1 MKIVA
6 GLGSIEEYEPF
17 VKAGAD
23 EFFCGYVPFA
33 WAEKYGV
40 IHPLNRR
47 EVLFY
52 NVQIGSMSELRILKN
67 MVDYYGKPVKLTFNS
82 LYYTREQYAEIAE
95 IITQCMAAGFEN
107 FIIADPALILYLRQ
121 QKINCGIH
129 LSGETAE
136 VNRGMLEQMLQF
148 GIRCVIF
155 HRKNSLED
163 MQSCIEYV
171 NERKNKFRMKTSK
184 VKFLGSEVCHSDTG
198 IYGRKET
205 DFPHEYE
212 AFILNELCQFS
223 GAFCNSLHC
232 DELTHL
238 CRVPYELENLRS
250 KKNTLKWESQE
261 GQNTAETGEKSNN
274 TEQKRESIF
283 SEEEAESQFL
293 KKNVETPE
301 SYDKMNCLT
310 DAAITS
316 NQQNLYDEDGYLTG
330 STGCGLCALYR
341 MKQIGITHLKL
352 VGRGNY
358 TDFME
363 KDIRQLRKAL
373 DILEKCDSEAQY
385 QKKMKA
391 SFFPD
396 GCSQNCYYR

>member
-6 GLGSIEEYEPF
+6 GLGSIDEYETF

-23 EFFCGYVPFA
+23 EFFCGYVPFP

-52 NVQIGSMSELRILKN
+52 NVQIGSMSELQILKK
-67 MVDYYGKPVKLTFNS
+67 MVDYYGKPVELTFNS
-82 LYYTREQYAEIAE
+82 IYYTGEQYPVIAE

-107 FIIADPALILYLRQ
+107 FIIADPALMLYLRQ

-136 VNRGMLEQMLQF
+136 VNRGMLEQMLPF
-148 GIRCVIF
+148 GIRRVIF

-163 MQSCIEYV
+163 MQSCI
-171 NERKNKFRMKTSK
+171 
-184 VKFLGSEVCHSDTG
+184 
-198 IYGRKET
+198 KEA

-212 AFILNELCQFS
+212 AFILNELCHFS

-238 CRVPYELENLRS
+238 CRVPYELGNLH
-250 KKNTLKWESQE
+250 KK
-261 GQNTAETGEKSNN
+261 
-274 TEQKRESIF
+274 
-283 SEEEAESQFL
+283 EE
-293 KKNVETPE
+293 
-301 SYDKMNCLT
+301 T
-310 DAAITS
+310 DAAQKDVAETDRI
-316 NQQNLYDEDGYLTG
+316 QGKEVKGLPLDEDGYLTG

-341 MKQIGITHLKL
+341 MKQVGITHLKL

-373 DILEKCDSEAQY
+373 DILENSDSEAQY

-391 SFFPD
+391 SLFPD

>member
-6 GLGSIEEYEPF
+6 GLGSIDEYETF

-23 EFFCGYVPFA
+23 EFFCGYVPFS

-52 NVQIGSMSELRILKN
+52 NVQIGSMSELQILKK
-67 MVDYYGKPVKLTFNS
+67 MVDYYGKPVTLTFNS
-82 LYYTREQYAEIAE
+82 LYYTGEQYPVMAE

-107 FIIADPALILYLRQ
+107 FIIADPALMLYLRQ

-136 VNRGMLEQMLQF
+136 VNRGMLEQMLPF
-148 GIRCVIF
+148 GIRRVIF

-163 MQSCIEYV
+163 MQSCI
-171 NERKNKFRMKTSK
+171 
-184 VKFLGSEVCHSDTG
+184 
-198 IYGRKET
+198 KEA

-212 AFILNELCQFS
+212 AFILNELCHFS

-238 CRVPYELENLRS
+238 CRVPYELGNLH
-250 KKNTLKWESQE
+250 KK
-261 GQNTAETGEKSNN
+261 
-274 TEQKRESIF
+274 
-283 SEEEAESQFL
+283 EE
-293 KKNVETPE
+293 
-301 SYDKMNCLT
+301 T
-310 DAAITS
+310 DAAQKDVAETDRI
-316 NQQNLYDEDGYLTG
+316 QGKEGKGLPLDEDGYLTG
-330 STGCGLCALYR
+330 NTGCGLCALYR
-341 MKQIGITHLKL
+341 MKQVGITHLKL

-373 DILEKCDSEAQY
+373 DILENSDSEAQY

-391 SFFPD
+391 SLFPD

>member
-6 GLGSIEEYEPF
+6 GLGSIDEYETF
-17 VKAGAD
+17 VKAGAN
-23 EFFCGYVPFA
+23 EFFCGYVPFS

-52 NVQIGSMSELRILKN
+52 NVQIGSMSELQILKK

-82 LYYTREQYAEIAE
+82 LYYTGEQYPVIAE

-107 FIIADPALILYLRQ
+107 FIIADPALMLYLRQ

-136 VNRGMLEQMLQF
+136 VNRGMLEQMLPF
-148 GIRCVIF
+148 GIRRVIF

-163 MQSCIEYV
+163 MQSCI
-171 NERKNKFRMKTSK
+171 
-184 VKFLGSEVCHSDTG
+184 
-198 IYGRKET
+198 KEA

-212 AFILNELCQFS
+212 AFILNELCHFS

-238 CRVPYELENLRS
+238 CRVPYELGNLH
-250 KKNTLKWESQE
+250 KK
-261 GQNTAETGEKSNN
+261 
-274 TEQKRESIF
+274 
-283 SEEEAESQFL
+283 EE
-293 KKNVETPE
+293 
-301 SYDKMNCLT
+301 T
-310 DAAITS
+310 DAAQKDVAETDRI
-316 NQQNLYDEDGYLTG
+316 QGKEGKGLPLDEDGYLTG

-341 MKQIGITHLKL
+341 MKQVGITHLKL

-363 KDIRQLRKAL
+363 KDIRQLRKVL
-373 DILEKCDSEAQY
+373 DILENSDSEAQY

-391 SFFPD
+391 SLFPD
-396 GCSQNCYYR
+396 GCSRNCYYR

>member
-6 GLGSIEEYEPF
+6 GLGSIDEYETF

-23 EFFCGYVPFA
+23 EFFCGYVPFS

-52 NVQIGSMSELRILKN
+52 NVQIGSMSELQILKK

-82 LYYTREQYAEIAE
+82 IYYTGEQYPVIAE

-107 FIIADPALILYLRQ
+107 FIIADPALMLYLRQ

-136 VNRGMLEQMLQF
+136 VNRGMLEQMLPF
-148 GIRCVIF
+148 GIRRVIF

-163 MQSCIEYV
+163 MQSCI
-171 NERKNKFRMKTSK
+171 
-184 VKFLGSEVCHSDTG
+184 
-198 IYGRKET
+198 KEA

-212 AFILNELCQFS
+212 AFILNELCHFS

-238 CRVPYELENLRS
+238 CRVPYELGNLH
-250 KKNTLKWESQE
+250 KK
-261 GQNTAETGEKSNN
+261 
-274 TEQKRESIF
+274 
-283 SEEEAESQFL
+283 EE
-293 KKNVETPE
+293 
-301 SYDKMNCLT
+301 T
-310 DAAITS
+310 DAAQKDVAETDRI
-316 NQQNLYDEDGYLTG
+316 QGKEGKGLPLDEDGYLTG

-341 MKQIGITHLKL
+341 MKQVGITHLKQ

-373 DILEKCDSEAQY
+373 DILEKSDNELQY
-385 QKKMKA
+385 QRKMKA
-391 SFFPD
+391 SLFPD

>member
-6 GLGSIEEYEPF
+6 GLGSIDEYETF

-23 EFFCGYVPFA
+23 EFFCGYVPFS

-52 NVQIGSMSELRILKN
+52 NVQIGSMSELQILKK
-67 MVDYYGKPVKLTFNS
+67 MVDYYGKPVTLTFNS
-82 LYYTREQYAEIAE
+82 LYYTGEQYPVIAE
-95 IITQCMAAGFEN
+95 IIIQCMAAGFEN
-107 FIIADPALILYLRQ
+107 FIIADPALMLYLRQ

-136 VNRGMLEQMLQF
+136 VNRGMLEQMLPF
-148 GIRCVIF
+148 GIRRVIF

-163 MQSCIEYV
+163 MQSCI
-171 NERKNKFRMKTSK
+171 
-184 VKFLGSEVCHSDTG
+184 
-198 IYGRKET
+198 KEA

-212 AFILNELCQFS
+212 AFILNELCHFS

-238 CRVPYELENLRS
+238 CRVPYELGNLH
-250 KKNTLKWESQE
+250 KK
-261 GQNTAETGEKSNN
+261 
-274 TEQKRESIF
+274 
-283 SEEEAESQFL
+283 EE
-293 KKNVETPE
+293 
-301 SYDKMNCLT
+301 T
-310 DAAITS
+310 DAAQKDVAETDRI
-316 NQQNLYDEDGYLTG
+316 QGKEGKGLPLDEDGYLTG

-341 MKQIGITHLKL
+341 MKQVGITHLKL

-373 DILEKCDSEAQY
+373 DILENSDSEAQY

-391 SFFPD
+391 SLFQD

>member
-6 GLGSIEEYEPF
+6 GLGSIDEYETF

-23 EFFCGYVPFA
+23 EFFCGYVPFS

-52 NVQIGSMSELRILKN
+52 NVQIGSMSELQILKK
-67 MVDYYGKPVKLTFNS
+67 MVDYYGKPVELTFNS
-82 LYYTREQYAEIAE
+82 IYYTGEQYPVIAE

-107 FIIADPALILYLRQ
+107 FIIADPALMLYLRQ

-136 VNRGMLEQMLQF
+136 VNRGMLEQMLPF
-148 GIRCVIF
+148 GICRVIF

-163 MQSCIEYV
+163 MQSCI
-171 NERKNKFRMKTSK
+171 
-184 VKFLGSEVCHSDTG
+184 
-198 IYGRKET
+198 KEAG
-205 DFPHEYE
+205 FPHEYE
-212 AFILNELCQFS
+212 AFILNELCHFS

-238 CRVPYELENLRS
+238 CRVPYELGNLH
-250 KKNTLKWESQE
+250 KK
-261 GQNTAETGEKSNN
+261 
-274 TEQKRESIF
+274 
-283 SEEEAESQFL
+283 EE
-293 KKNVETPE
+293 
-301 SYDKMNCLT
+301 T
-310 DAAITS
+310 DAAQKDVAETDRI
-316 NQQNLYDEDGYLTG
+316 QGKEGKGLPLDEDGYLTG

-341 MKQIGITHLKL
+341 MKQVGITHLKL

-373 DILEKCDSEAQY
+373 DILENSDSEVQY

-391 SFFPD
+391 SLFPD

>member
-6 GLGSIEEYEPF
+6 GLGSIDEYETF

-23 EFFCGYVPFA
+23 EFFCGYVPFS

-52 NVQIGSMSELRILKN
+52 NVQIGSMSELQILKK
-67 MVDYYGKPVKLTFNS
+67 MVDYYGKPVELTFNS
-82 LYYTREQYAEIAE
+82 IYYTGEQYPVIAE

-107 FIIADPALILYLRQ
+107 FIIADPALMLYLRQ
-121 QKINCGIH
+121 QKINCGVH

-136 VNRGMLEQMLQF
+136 VNRGMLEQMLPF
-148 GIRCVIF
+148 GIRRVIF

-163 MQSCIEYV
+163 MQSCI
-171 NERKNKFRMKTSK
+171 
-184 VKFLGSEVCHSDTG
+184 
-198 IYGRKET
+198 KEA

-212 AFILNELCQFS
+212 AFILNELCHFS

-238 CRVPYELENLRS
+238 CRVPYELGNLH
-250 KKNTLKWESQE
+250 KK
-261 GQNTAETGEKSNN
+261 
-274 TEQKRESIF
+274 
-283 SEEEAESQFL
+283 EE
-293 KKNVETPE
+293 
-301 SYDKMNCLT
+301 T
-310 DAAITS
+310 DAAQKDVAETDRI
-316 NQQNLYDEDGYLTG
+316 QGKEGKGLPLDEDGYLTG

-341 MKQIGITHLKL
+341 MKQVGITHLKL

-363 KDIRQLRKAL
+363 KDIRQLRKVL
-373 DILEKCDSEAQY
+373 DILENSDSEAQY

-391 SFFPD
+391 SLFPD

>member
-6 GLGSIEEYEPF
+6 GLGSIDEYETF

-23 EFFCGYVPFA
+23 EFFCGYVPFS

-52 NVQIGSMSELRILKN
+52 NVQIGSMSELQILKK
-67 MVDYYGKPVKLTFNS
+67 MVDYYGKPVELTFNS
-82 LYYTREQYAEIAE
+82 IYYTGEQYPVIAE

-107 FIIADPALILYLRQ
+107 FIIADPALMLYLRQ

-136 VNRGMLEQMLQF
+136 VNRGMLEQMLPF
-148 GIRCVIF
+148 GIRRVIF

-163 MQSCIEYV
+163 MQSCI
-171 NERKNKFRMKTSK
+171 
-184 VKFLGSEVCHSDTG
+184 
-198 IYGRKET
+198 KEA

-212 AFILNELCQFS
+212 AFILNELCHFS

-238 CRVPYELENLRS
+238 CRVPYELGNLH
-250 KKNTLKWESQE
+250 KK
-261 GQNTAETGEKSNN
+261 
-274 TEQKRESIF
+274 
-283 SEEEAESQFL
+283 EE
-293 KKNVETPE
+293 
-301 SYDKMNCLT
+301 T
-310 DAAITS
+310 DAAQKDVAETDRI
-316 NQQNLYDEDGYLTG
+316 QGKEGKGLPLDEDGYLTG
-330 STGCGLCALYR
+330 ITGCGLCALYR
-341 MKQIGITHLKL
+341 MKQVGITHLKL

-373 DILEKCDSEAQY
+373 DILENSDSEAQY

-391 SFFPD
+391 SLFQD

>member
-6 GLGSIEEYEPF
+6 GLGSIDEYETF

-23 EFFCGYVPFA
+23 EFFCGYVPFS
-33 WAEKYGV
+33 WAERYGV

-52 NVQIGSMSELRILKN
+52 NVQIGSMSELQILKK
-67 MVDYYGKPVKLTFNS
+67 MVDYYGKPVELTFNS
-82 LYYTREQYAEIAE
+82 IYYTGEQYPVIAE
-95 IITQCMAAGFEN
+95 IITQCMAAGFAN
-107 FIIADPALILYLRQ
+107 FIIADPALMLYLRQ

-136 VNRGMLEQMLQF
+136 VNRGMLEQMLPF
-148 GIRCVIF
+148 GIRRVIF

-163 MQSCIEYV
+163 MQSCI
-171 NERKNKFRMKTSK
+171 
-184 VKFLGSEVCHSDTG
+184 
-198 IYGRKET
+198 KEA

-212 AFILNELCQFS
+212 AFILNELCHFS

-238 CRVPYELENLRS
+238 CRVPYELGNLH
-250 KKNTLKWESQE
+250 KK
-261 GQNTAETGEKSNN
+261 
-274 TEQKRESIF
+274 
-283 SEEEAESQFL
+283 EE
-293 KKNVETPE
+293 
-301 SYDKMNCLT
+301 T
-310 DAAITS
+310 DAAQKDVAETDRI
-316 NQQNLYDEDGYLTG
+316 QGKEGKGLPLDEDGYLTG

-341 MKQIGITHLKL
+341 MKQVGITHLKL

-373 DILEKCDSEAQY
+373 DILENSDSEAQY

-391 SFFPD
+391 SLFPD
-396 GCSQNCYYR
+396 GCSHDFSGKENLCYTAIG

>member
-6 GLGSIEEYEPF
+6 GLGSIDEYETF

-23 EFFCGYVPFA
+23 EFFCGYVPFS

-52 NVQIGSMSELRILKN
+52 NVQIGSMSELQILKK

-82 LYYTREQYAEIAE
+82 LYYTGEQYPVIAE

-107 FIIADPALILYLRQ
+107 FIIADPALMLYLRQ

-136 VNRGMLEQMLQF
+136 VNRGMLEQMLPF
-148 GIRCVIF
+148 GIRRVIF

-163 MQSCIEYV
+163 MQSCI
-171 NERKNKFRMKTSK
+171 
-184 VKFLGSEVCHSDTG
+184 
-198 IYGRKET
+198 KEA

-212 AFILNELCQFS
+212 AFILNELCHFS

-238 CRVPYELENLRS
+238 CRVPYELGNLH
-250 KKNTLKWESQE
+250 KK
-261 GQNTAETGEKSNN
+261 
-274 TEQKRESIF
+274 
-283 SEEEAESQFL
+283 EE
-293 KKNVETPE
+293 
-301 SYDKMNCLT
+301 T
-310 DAAITS
+310 DAAQKDVAETDRI
-316 NQQNLYDEDGYLTG
+316 QGKEGKGLPLDEDGYLTG

-341 MKQIGITHLKL
+341 MKQVGITHLKL
-352 VGRGNY
+352 VGRVNY

-363 KDIRQLRKAL
+363 KDIRQLRKVL
-373 DILEKCDSEAQY
+373 DILENSDSEAQY

-391 SFFPD
+391 SLFPD

>member
-6 GLGSIEEYEPF
+6 GLGSIDEYETF

-23 EFFCGYVPFA
+23 EFFCGYVPFS

-52 NVQIGSMSELRILKN
+52 NVQIGSMSELQILKK
-67 MVDYYGKPVKLTFNS
+67 MVDYYGKPVELTFNS
-82 LYYTREQYAEIAE
+82 IYYTGEQYPVIAE

-107 FIIADPALILYLRQ
+107 FIIADPALMLYLRQ

-136 VNRGMLEQMLQF
+136 VNRGMLEQMLPF
-148 GIRCVIF
+148 GIRRVIF

-163 MQSCIEYV
+163 MQSCI
-171 NERKNKFRMKTSK
+171 
-184 VKFLGSEVCHSDTG
+184 
-198 IYGRKET
+198 KEA

-212 AFILNELCQFS
+212 AFILNELCHFS

-238 CRVPYELENLRS
+238 CRVPYELGNLH
-250 KKNTLKWESQE
+250 KKKE
-261 GQNTAETGEKSNN
+261 
-274 TEQKRESIF
+274 
-283 SEEEAESQFL
+283 
-293 KKNVETPE
+293 
-301 SYDKMNCLT
+301 T
-310 DAAITS
+310 DAAQKDVAETDRI
-316 NQQNLYDEDGYLTG
+316 QGKEGKGLPLDEDGYLTG

-341 MKQIGITHLKL
+341 MKQVGITHLKL

-363 KDIRQLRKAL
+363 KDIRQLRKVL
-373 DILEKCDSEAQY
+373 DILENSDSEAQY

-391 SFFPD
+391 SLFPD

>member
-6 GLGSIEEYEPF
+6 GLGSIDEYETF

-23 EFFCGYVPFA
+23 EFFCGYVPFS

-52 NVQIGSMSELRILKN
+52 NVQIGSMSELQILKK
-67 MVDYYGKPVKLTFNS
+67 MVDYYGKPVELTFNS
-82 LYYTREQYAEIAE
+82 IYYTGEQYPVIAE
-95 IITQCMAAGFEN
+95 IIIQCMAAGFEN
-107 FIIADPALILYLRQ
+107 FIIADPALMLYLRQ

-136 VNRGMLEQMLQF
+136 VNRGMLEQMLPF
-148 GIRCVIF
+148 GIRRVIF

-163 MQSCIEYV
+163 MQSCI
-171 NERKNKFRMKTSK
+171 
-184 VKFLGSEVCHSDTG
+184 
-198 IYGRKET
+198 KEA

-212 AFILNELCQFS
+212 AFILNELCHFS

-238 CRVPYELENLRS
+238 CRVPYELGNLH
-250 KKNTLKWESQE
+250 KK
-261 GQNTAETGEKSNN
+261 
-274 TEQKRESIF
+274 
-283 SEEEAESQFL
+283 EE
-293 KKNVETPE
+293 
-301 SYDKMNCLT
+301 T
-310 DAAITS
+310 DAAQKDVAETDRI
-316 NQQNLYDEDGYLTG
+316 QGKEGKGLPLDEDGYLTG

-341 MKQIGITHLKL
+341 MKQVGITHLKL

-373 DILEKCDSEAQY
+373 DILEKSDNELQY
-385 QKKMKA
+385 QREMKA
-391 SFFPD
+391 SLFPN

>member
-6 GLGSIEEYEPF
+6 GLGSIDEYETF

-23 EFFCGYVPFA
+23 EFFCGYVSFS

-52 NVQIGSMSELRILKN
+52 NVQIGSMSELQILKK

-82 LYYTREQYAEIAE
+82 IYYTGEQYPVIAE

-107 FIIADPALILYLRQ
+107 FIIADPALMLYLRQ

-136 VNRGMLEQMLQF
+136 VNRGMLEQMLPF
-148 GIRCVIF
+148 GIRRVIF

-163 MQSCIEYV
+163 MQSCI
-171 NERKNKFRMKTSK
+171 
-184 VKFLGSEVCHSDTG
+184 
-198 IYGRKET
+198 KEA

-212 AFILNELCQFS
+212 AFILNELCHFS

-238 CRVPYELENLRS
+238 CRVPYELGNLH
-250 KKNTLKWESQE
+250 KK
-261 GQNTAETGEKSNN
+261 
-274 TEQKRESIF
+274 
-283 SEEEAESQFL
+283 EE
-293 KKNVETPE
+293 
-301 SYDKMNCLT
+301 T
-310 DAAITS
+310 DAAQKDVAETDRI
-316 NQQNLYDEDGYLTG
+316 QGKEGKGLPLDEDGYLTG

-341 MKQIGITHLKL
+341 MKQVGITHLKL

-373 DILEKCDSEAQY
+373 DILENSDSEAQY

-391 SFFPD
+391 SLFPD

>member
-6 GLGSIEEYEPF
+6 GLGSIDEYETF

-23 EFFCGYVPFA
+23 EFFCGYVPFS

-52 NVQIGSMSELRILKN
+52 NVQIGSMSELQILKK
-67 MVDYYGKPVKLTFNS
+67 MVDYYGKPVTLTFNS
-82 LYYTREQYAEIAE
+82 LYYTGEQYPVIAE

-107 FIIADPALILYLRQ
+107 FIIADPALMLYLRQ

-136 VNRGMLEQMLQF
+136 VNRGMLEQMLPF
-148 GIRCVIF
+148 GIRRVIF

-163 MQSCIEYV
+163 MQSCI
-171 NERKNKFRMKTSK
+171 
-184 VKFLGSEVCHSDTG
+184 
-198 IYGRKET
+198 KEA

-212 AFILNELCQFS
+212 AFILNELCHFS

-238 CRVPYELENLRS
+238 CRVPYELGNLH
-250 KKNTLKWESQE
+250 KK
-261 GQNTAETGEKSNN
+261 
-274 TEQKRESIF
+274 
-283 SEEEAESQFL
+283 EE
-293 KKNVETPE
+293 
-301 SYDKMNCLT
+301 T
-310 DAAITS
+310 DAAQKDVAETDRI
-316 NQQNLYDEDGYLTG
+316 QGKEGKGLPLDEDGYLTG

-341 MKQIGITHLKL
+341 MKQVGITHLKL

-363 KDIRQLRKAL
+363 KDIRQLRKVL
-373 DILEKCDSEAQY
+373 DILENSDSEARY

-391 SFFPD
+391 SLFPD
-396 GCSQNCYYR
+396 GCSRNCYYR

>member
-6 GLGSIEEYEPF
+6 GLGSIDEYETF

-23 EFFCGYVPFA
+23 EFFCGYVPFS

-52 NVQIGSMSELRILKN
+52 NVQIGSMSELQILKK

-82 LYYTREQYAEIAE
+82 IYYTGEQYPVIAE

-107 FIIADPALILYLRQ
+107 FIIADPALMLYLRQ

-136 VNRGMLEQMLQF
+136 VNRGMLEQMLPF
-148 GIRCVIF
+148 GIRRVIF

-163 MQSCIEYV
+163 MQSCI
-171 NERKNKFRMKTSK
+171 
-184 VKFLGSEVCHSDTG
+184 
-198 IYGRKET
+198 KEA

-212 AFILNELCQFS
+212 AFILNELCHFS

-238 CRVPYELENLRS
+238 CRVPYELGNLH
-250 KKNTLKWESQE
+250 KK
-261 GQNTAETGEKSNN
+261 
-274 TEQKRESIF
+274 
-283 SEEEAESQFL
+283 EE
-293 KKNVETPE
+293 
-301 SYDKMNCLT
+301 T
-310 DAAITS
+310 DAAQKDVAETDRI
-316 NQQNLYDEDGYLTG
+316 QGKEGKGLPLDEDGYLTG

-341 MKQIGITHLKL
+341 MKQVGITHLKL

-363 KDIRQLRKAL
+363 KDIRQLRKVL
-373 DILEKCDSEAQY
+373 DILENSDSEAQY

-391 SFFPD
+391 SLFPD
-396 GCSQNCYYR
+396 GCSRNCYYR

>member
-6 GLGSIEEYEPF
+6 GLGSIDEYETF

-23 EFFCGYVPFA
+23 EFFCGYVPFS

-52 NVQIGSMSELRILKN
+52 NVQIGSMSELQILKK

-82 LYYTREQYAEIAE
+82 LYYTGEQYPVIAE

-107 FIIADPALILYLRQ
+107 FIIADPALMLYLRQ

-136 VNRGMLEQMLQF
+136 VNRGMLEQMLPF
-148 GIRCVIF
+148 GIRRVIF

-163 MQSCIEYV
+163 MQSCI
-171 NERKNKFRMKTSK
+171 
-184 VKFLGSEVCHSDTG
+184 
-198 IYGRKET
+198 KEA

-212 AFILNELCQFS
+212 AFILNELCHFS

-238 CRVPYELENLRS
+238 CRVPYELGNLH
-250 KKNTLKWESQE
+250 KK
-261 GQNTAETGEKSNN
+261 
-274 TEQKRESIF
+274 
-283 SEEEAESQFL
+283 EE
-293 KKNVETPE
+293 
-301 SYDKMNCLT
+301 T
-310 DAAITS
+310 DAAQKDVAETDRI
-316 NQQNLYDEDGYLTG
+316 QGKEGKGLPLDEDGYLTG

-341 MKQIGITHLKL
+341 MKQVGITHLK
-352 VGRGNY
+352 NY

-373 DILEKCDSEAQY
+373 DILEKSDNELQY
-385 QKKMKA
+385 QREMKA
-391 SFFPD
+391 SLFPD

>member
-6 GLGSIEEYEPF
+6 GLGSIDEYETF

-23 EFFCGYVPFA
+23 EFFCGYVPFS

-52 NVQIGSMSELRILKN
+52 NVQIGSMSELQILKK
-67 MVDYYGKPVKLTFNS
+67 MVDYYGKPVTLTFNS
-82 LYYTREQYAEIAE
+82 LYYTGEQYPVIAE

-107 FIIADPALILYLRQ
+107 FIIADPALMLYLRQ

-136 VNRGMLEQMLQF
+136 VNRGMLEQMLPV
-148 GIRCVIF
+148 GIRRVIF

-163 MQSCIEYV
+163 MQSCI
-171 NERKNKFRMKTSK
+171 
-184 VKFLGSEVCHSDTG
+184 
-198 IYGRKET
+198 KEA

-212 AFILNELCQFS
+212 AFILNELCHFS

-238 CRVPYELENLRS
+238 CRVPYELGNLH
-250 KKNTLKWESQE
+250 KK
-261 GQNTAETGEKSNN
+261 
-274 TEQKRESIF
+274 
-283 SEEEAESQFL
+283 EE
-293 KKNVETPE
+293 
-301 SYDKMNCLT
+301 T
-310 DAAITS
+310 DAAQKDVAETDRI
-316 NQQNLYDEDGYLTG
+316 QGKEGKGLPLDEDGYLTG

-341 MKQIGITHLKL
+341 MKQVGITHLKL

-373 DILEKCDSEAQY
+373 DILENSDSEAQY

-391 SFFPD
+391 SLFPD

>member
-6 GLGSIEEYEPF
+6 GLGSIDGYETF

-23 EFFCGYVPFA
+23 EFFCGYVPFS

-52 NVQIGSMSELRILKN
+52 NVQIGSMSELQILKK
-67 MVDYYGKPVKLTFNS
+67 MVDYYGKPVELTFNS
-82 LYYTREQYAEIAE
+82 IYYTGEQYPVIAE

-107 FIIADPALILYLRQ
+107 FIIADPALMLYLRQ

-136 VNRGMLEQMLQF
+136 VNRGMLEQMLPF
-148 GIRCVIF
+148 GIRRVIF

-163 MQSCIEYV
+163 MQSCI
-171 NERKNKFRMKTSK
+171 
-184 VKFLGSEVCHSDTG
+184 
-198 IYGRKET
+198 KEA

-212 AFILNELCQFS
+212 AFILNELCHFS

-238 CRVPYELENLRS
+238 CRVPYELGNLH
-250 KKNTLKWESQE
+250 KK
-261 GQNTAETGEKSNN
+261 
-274 TEQKRESIF
+274 
-283 SEEEAESQFL
+283 EE
-293 KKNVETPE
+293 
-301 SYDKMNCLT
+301 T
-310 DAAITS
+310 DAAQKDVAETDRI
-316 NQQNLYDEDGYLTG
+316 QGKEGKGLPLDEDGYLTG

-341 MKQIGITHLKL
+341 MKQVGITHLKL

-373 DILEKCDSEAQY
+373 DILENSDSEAQY

-391 SFFPD
+391 SLFPD
-396 GCSQNCYYR
+396 GCSQNCYYRWEKKI

>member
-6 GLGSIEEYEPF
+6 GLGSIDEYETF

-23 EFFCGYVPFA
+23 EFFCGYVPFS
-33 WAEKYGV
+33 WAQKYGV

-52 NVQIGSMSELRILKN
+52 NVQIGSMSELQILKK
-67 MVDYYGKPVKLTFNS
+67 MVDYYGKPVELTFNS
-82 LYYTREQYAEIAE
+82 IYYTGEQYPVIAE

-107 FIIADPALILYLRQ
+107 FIIADPALMLYLRQ

-136 VNRGMLEQMLQF
+136 VNRGMLEQMLPF
-148 GIRCVIF
+148 GIRRVIF

-163 MQSCIEYV
+163 MQSCI
-171 NERKNKFRMKTSK
+171 
-184 VKFLGSEVCHSDTG
+184 
-198 IYGRKET
+198 KEA

-212 AFILNELCQFS
+212 AFILNELCHFS

-238 CRVPYELENLRS
+238 CRVPYELGNLH
-250 KKNTLKWESQE
+250 KK
-261 GQNTAETGEKSNN
+261 
-274 TEQKRESIF
+274 
-283 SEEEAESQFL
+283 EE
-293 KKNVETPE
+293 
-301 SYDKMNCLT
+301 T
-310 DAAITS
+310 DAAQKDVAETDRI
-316 NQQNLYDEDGYLTG
+316 QGKEGKGLPLDEDGYLTG

-341 MKQIGITHLKL
+341 MKQVGITHLKL

-363 KDIRQLRKAL
+363 KDIRQLRKVL
-373 DILEKCDSEAQY
+373 DILENSDSEAQY

-391 SFFPD
+391 SLFPD
-396 GCSQNCYYR
+396 GCSRNCYYR

>member
-6 GLGSIEEYEPF
+6 GLGSIDEYETF

-23 EFFCGYVPFA
+23 EFFCGYVPFS

-52 NVQIGSMSELRILKN
+52 NVQIGSMSELQILKK
-67 MVDYYGKPVKLTFNS
+67 MVDYYGKPVELTFNS
-82 LYYTREQYAEIAE
+82 IYYTGEQYPVIAE

-107 FIIADPALILYLRQ
+107 FIIADPALMLYLRQ

-136 VNRGMLEQMLQF
+136 VNRGMLEQMLPF
-148 GIRCVIF
+148 GIRRVIF

-163 MQSCIEYV
+163 MQSCI
-171 NERKNKFRMKTSK
+171 
-184 VKFLGSEVCHSDTG
+184 
-198 IYGRKET
+198 KEA

-212 AFILNELCQFS
+212 AFILNELCHFS
-223 GAFCNSLHC
+223 GAFCDSLHC

-238 CRVPYELENLRS
+238 CRVPYELGNLH
-250 KKNTLKWESQE
+250 KK
-261 GQNTAETGEKSNN
+261 
-274 TEQKRESIF
+274 
-283 SEEEAESQFL
+283 EE
-293 KKNVETPE
+293 
-301 SYDKMNCLT
+301 T
-310 DAAITS
+310 DAAQKDVAETDRI
-316 NQQNLYDEDGYLTG
+316 QGKEGKGLPLDEDGYLTG

-341 MKQIGITHLKL
+341 MKQVGITHLKL

-363 KDIRQLRKAL
+363 KDIRQLRKVL
-373 DILEKCDSEAQY
+373 DILEKSDDELQY
-385 QKKMKA
+385 QRKMKA
-391 SFFPD
+391 SLFPN

>member
-6 GLGSIEEYEPF
+6 GLGSIDEYETF

-23 EFFCGYVPFA
+23 EFFCGYVPFS

-52 NVQIGSMSELRILKN
+52 NVQIGSMSELQILKK
-67 MVDYYGKPVKLTFNS
+67 MVDYYGKPVELTFNS
-82 LYYTREQYAEIAE
+82 IYYTGEQYPVIAE

-107 FIIADPALILYLRQ
+107 FIIADPALMLYLRQ

-136 VNRGMLEQMLQF
+136 VNRGMLEQMLPF
-148 GIRCVIF
+148 GIRRVIF

-163 MQSCIEYV
+163 MQSCI
-171 NERKNKFRMKTSK
+171 
-184 VKFLGSEVCHSDTG
+184 
-198 IYGRKET
+198 KEA

-212 AFILNELCQFS
+212 AFILNELCHFS

-238 CRVPYELENLRS
+238 CRVPYELGNLH
-250 KKNTLKWESQE
+250 KKEEIDAAQKDV
-261 GQNTAETGEKSNN
+261 AETDRIQGKEGKG
-274 TEQKRESIF
+274 
-283 SEEEAESQFL
+283 L
-293 KKNVETPE
+293 P
-301 SYDKMNCLT
+301 L
-310 DAAITS
+310 
-316 NQQNLYDEDGYLTG
+316 DEDGYLTG

-341 MKQIGITHLKL
+341 MKQVGITHLKL

-373 DILEKCDSEAQY
+373 DILENSDSEAQY

-391 SFFPD
+391 SLFPD

>member
-6 GLGSIEEYEPF
+6 GLGSIDEYETF

-23 EFFCGYVPFA
+23 EFFCGYVPFS
-33 WAEKYGV
+33 WAERYGV

-52 NVQIGSMSELRILKN
+52 NVQIGSMSELQILKK
-67 MVDYYGKPVKLTFNS
+67 MVDYYGKPVELTFNS
-82 LYYTREQYAEIAE
+82 IYYTGEQYPVIAE
-95 IITQCMAAGFEN
+95 IITQCMAAGFAN
-107 FIIADPALILYLRQ
+107 FIIADPALMLYLRQ

-136 VNRGMLEQMLQF
+136 VNRGMLEQMLPF
-148 GIRCVIF
+148 GIRRVIF

-163 MQSCIEYV
+163 MQSCI
-171 NERKNKFRMKTSK
+171 
-184 VKFLGSEVCHSDTG
+184 
-198 IYGRKET
+198 KEA

-212 AFILNELCQFS
+212 AFILNELCHFS

-238 CRVPYELENLRS
+238 CRVPYELGNLH
-250 KKNTLKWESQE
+250 KK
-261 GQNTAETGEKSNN
+261 
-274 TEQKRESIF
+274 
-283 SEEEAESQFL
+283 EE
-293 KKNVETPE
+293 
-301 SYDKMNCLT
+301 T
-310 DAAITS
+310 DAAQKDVAETDRI
-316 NQQNLYDEDGYLTG
+316 QGKEGKGLPLDEDGYLTG

-341 MKQIGITHLKL
+341 MKQVGITHLKL

-363 KDIRQLRKAL
+363 KDIRQLRKVL
-373 DILEKCDSEAQY
+373 DILENSDSEAQY

-391 SFFPD
+391 SLFPD
-396 GCSQNCYYR
+396 GCSRNCYYR

>member
-6 GLGSIEEYEPF
+6 GLGSIDEYETF

-23 EFFCGYVPFA
+23 EFFCGYVPFS
-33 WAEKYGV
+33 WAQKYGV

-52 NVQIGSMSELRILKN
+52 NVQIGSMSELQILKK

-82 LYYTREQYAEIAE
+82 LYYTGEQYPVIAE
-95 IITQCMAAGFEN
+95 IIIQCMAAGFEN
-107 FIIADPALILYLRQ
+107 FIIADPALMLYLRQ

-136 VNRGMLEQMLQF
+136 VNRGMLEQMLPF
-148 GIRCVIF
+148 GIRRVIF

-163 MQSCIEYV
+163 MQSCI
-171 NERKNKFRMKTSK
+171 
-184 VKFLGSEVCHSDTG
+184 
-198 IYGRKET
+198 KEA

-212 AFILNELCQFS
+212 AFILNELCHFS

-238 CRVPYELENLRS
+238 CRVPYELGNLH
-250 KKNTLKWESQE
+250 KK
-261 GQNTAETGEKSNN
+261 
-274 TEQKRESIF
+274 
-283 SEEEAESQFL
+283 EE
-293 KKNVETPE
+293 
-301 SYDKMNCLT
+301 T
-310 DAAITS
+310 DAAQKDVAETDRI
-316 NQQNLYDEDGYLTG
+316 QGKEGKGLPLDEDGYLTG

-341 MKQIGITHLKL
+341 MKQVGITHLKL

-373 DILEKCDSEAQY
+373 DILENSDSEAQY

-391 SFFPD
+391 SLFPD

>member
-6 GLGSIEEYEPF
+6 GLGSIDEYETF

-23 EFFCGYVPFA
+23 EFFCGYVPFS

-52 NVQIGSMSELRILKN
+52 NVQIGSMSELQILKK
-67 MVDYYGKPVKLTFNS
+67 MVDYYGKPVELTFNS
-82 LYYTREQYAEIAE
+82 IYYTGEQYPVIAE
-95 IITQCMAAGFEN
+95 IITQCMVAGFEN
-107 FIIADPALILYLRQ
+107 FIIADPALMLYLRQ

-136 VNRGMLEQMLQF
+136 VNRGMLEQMLPF
-148 GIRCVIF
+148 GIRRVIF

-163 MQSCIEYV
+163 MQSCI
-171 NERKNKFRMKTSK
+171 
-184 VKFLGSEVCHSDTG
+184 
-198 IYGRKET
+198 KEA

-212 AFILNELCQFS
+212 AFILNELCHFS

-238 CRVPYELENLRS
+238 CRVPYELGNLH
-250 KKNTLKWESQE
+250 KK
-261 GQNTAETGEKSNN
+261 
-274 TEQKRESIF
+274 
-283 SEEEAESQFL
+283 EE
-293 KKNVETPE
+293 
-301 SYDKMNCLT
+301 T
-310 DAAITS
+310 DAAQKDVAETDRI
-316 NQQNLYDEDGYLTG
+316 QGKEGKGLPLDEDGYLTG

-341 MKQIGITHLKL
+341 MKQVGITHLKL

-373 DILEKCDSEAQY
+373 DILENSDSEAQY

-391 SFFPD
+391 SLFQD

>member
-6 GLGSIEEYEPF
+6 GLGSIDEYETF

-23 EFFCGYVPFA
+23 EFFCGYVPFS

-52 NVQIGSMSELRILKN
+52 NVQIGSMSELQILKK

-82 LYYTREQYAEIAE
+82 IYYTGEQYPVIAE
-95 IITQCMAAGFEN
+95 IIIQCMAAGFEN
-107 FIIADPALILYLRQ
+107 FIIADPALMLYLRQ

-136 VNRGMLEQMLQF
+136 VNRGMLEQMLPF
-148 GIRCVIF
+148 GIRRVIF

-163 MQSCIEYV
+163 MQSCI
-171 NERKNKFRMKTSK
+171 
-184 VKFLGSEVCHSDTG
+184 
-198 IYGRKET
+198 KEA

-212 AFILNELCQFS
+212 AFILNELCHFS

-238 CRVPYELENLRS
+238 CRVPYELGNLH
-250 KKNTLKWESQE
+250 KK
-261 GQNTAETGEKSNN
+261 
-274 TEQKRESIF
+274 
-283 SEEEAESQFL
+283 EE
-293 KKNVETPE
+293 
-301 SYDKMNCLT
+301 T
-310 DAAITS
+310 DAAQKDVAETDRI
-316 NQQNLYDEDGYLTG
+316 QGKEGKGLPLDEDGYLTG

-341 MKQIGITHLKL
+341 MKQVGITHLKL

-373 DILEKCDSEAQY
+373 DILENSDSEAQY

-391 SFFPD
+391 SLFQD

>member
-6 GLGSIEEYEPF
+6 GLGSIDEYETF

-23 EFFCGYVPFA
+23 EFFCGYVPFS

-52 NVQIGSMSELRILKN
+52 NVQIGSMSELQILKK
-67 MVDYYGKPVKLTFNS
+67 MVDYYGKPVELTFNS
-82 LYYTREQYAEIAE
+82 IYYTGEQYPVIAE

-136 VNRGMLEQMLQF
+136 VNRGMLEQMLPF
-148 GIRCVIF
+148 GIRRVIF

-163 MQSCIEYV
+163 MQSCI
-171 NERKNKFRMKTSK
+171 
-184 VKFLGSEVCHSDTG
+184 
-198 IYGRKET
+198 KEA

-212 AFILNELCQFS
+212 AFILNELCHFS

-238 CRVPYELENLRS
+238 CRVPYELGNLH
-250 KKNTLKWESQE
+250 KK
-261 GQNTAETGEKSNN
+261 
-274 TEQKRESIF
+274 
-283 SEEEAESQFL
+283 EE
-293 KKNVETPE
+293 
-301 SYDKMNCLT
+301 T
-310 DAAITS
+310 DAAQKDVAETDRI
-316 NQQNLYDEDGYLTG
+316 QGKEGKGLPLDEDGYLTG

-341 MKQIGITHLKL
+341 MKQVGITHLKL

-363 KDIRQLRKAL
+363 KDIRQLRKVL
-373 DILEKCDSEAQY
+373 DILENSDSEAQY

-391 SFFPD
+391 SLFPD

>member
-6 GLGSIEEYEPF
+6 GLGSIDEYETF

-23 EFFCGYVPFA
+23 EFFCGYVPFP

-52 NVQIGSMSELRILKN
+52 NVQIGSMSELQILKK
-67 MVDYYGKPVKLTFNS
+67 MVDYYGKPVELTFNS
-82 LYYTREQYAEIAE
+82 IYYTGEQYPVIAE
-95 IITQCMAAGFEN
+95 IIIQCMAAGFEN
-107 FIIADPALILYLRQ
+107 FIIADPALMLYLRQ

-136 VNRGMLEQMLQF
+136 VNRGMLEQMLPF
-148 GIRCVIF
+148 GIRRVIF

-163 MQSCIEYV
+163 MQSCI
-171 NERKNKFRMKTSK
+171 
-184 VKFLGSEVCHSDTG
+184 
-198 IYGRKET
+198 KEA

-212 AFILNELCQFS
+212 AFILNELCHFS

-238 CRVPYELENLRS
+238 CRVPYELGNLH
-250 KKNTLKWESQE
+250 KK
-261 GQNTAETGEKSNN
+261 
-274 TEQKRESIF
+274 
-283 SEEEAESQFL
+283 EE
-293 KKNVETPE
+293 
-301 SYDKMNCLT
+301 T
-310 DAAITS
+310 DAAQKDVAETDRI
-316 NQQNLYDEDGYLTG
+316 QGKEGKGLPLDEDGYLTG

-341 MKQIGITHLKL
+341 MKQVGITHLKL

-373 DILEKCDSEAQY
+373 DILENSDSEAQY

-391 SFFPD
+391 SLFPD

>member
-6 GLGSIEEYEPF
+6 GLGSIDEYETF

-23 EFFCGYVPFA
+23 EFFCGYVPFS

-52 NVQIGSMSELRILKN
+52 NVQIGSMSELQILKK
-67 MVDYYGKPVKLTFNS
+67 MVDYYGKPVELTFNS
-82 LYYTREQYAEIAE
+82 IYYTGEQYPVIAE
-95 IITQCMAAGFEN
+95 IITQCMVAGFEN
-107 FIIADPALILYLRQ
+107 FIIADPALMLYLRQ

-136 VNRGMLEQMLQF
+136 VNRGMLEQMLPF
-148 GIRCVIF
+148 GIRRVIF

-163 MQSCIEYV
+163 MQSCI
-171 NERKNKFRMKTSK
+171 
-184 VKFLGSEVCHSDTG
+184 
-198 IYGRKET
+198 KEA

-212 AFILNELCQFS
+212 AFILNELCHFS

-238 CRVPYELENLRS
+238 CRVPYELGNLH
-250 KKNTLKWESQE
+250 KK
-261 GQNTAETGEKSNN
+261 
-274 TEQKRESIF
+274 
-283 SEEEAESQFL
+283 EE
-293 KKNVETPE
+293 
-301 SYDKMNCLT
+301 T
-310 DAAITS
+310 DAAQKDVAETDRI
-316 NQQNLYDEDGYLTG
+316 QGKEGKGLPLDEDGYLTG

-341 MKQIGITHLKL
+341 MKQVGITHLKL

-373 DILEKCDSEAQY
+373 DILEKSDNELQY
-385 QKKMKA
+385 QRKMKA
-391 SFFPD
+391 SLFPD

>member
-6 GLGSIEEYEPF
+6 GLGSIDEYETF

-23 EFFCGYVPFA
+23 EFFCGYVPFS

-52 NVQIGSMSELRILKN
+52 NVQIGSMSELQILKK
-67 MVDYYGKPVKLTFNS
+67 MVDYYGKPVELTFNS
-82 LYYTREQYAEIAE
+82 IYYTGEQYPVIAE
-95 IITQCMAAGFEN
+95 IIIQCMAAGFEN
-107 FIIADPALILYLRQ
+107 FIIADPALMLYLRQ

-136 VNRGMLEQMLQF
+136 VNRGMLEQMLPF
-148 GIRCVIF
+148 GIRRVIF

-163 MQSCIEYV
+163 MQSCI
-171 NERKNKFRMKTSK
+171 
-184 VKFLGSEVCHSDTG
+184 
-198 IYGRKET
+198 KEA

-212 AFILNELCQFS
+212 AFILNELCHFS

-238 CRVPYELENLRS
+238 CRVPYELGNLH
-250 KKNTLKWESQE
+250 KK
-261 GQNTAETGEKSNN
+261 
-274 TEQKRESIF
+274 
-283 SEEEAESQFL
+283 EE
-293 KKNVETPE
+293 
-301 SYDKMNCLT
+301 T
-310 DAAITS
+310 DAAQKDVAETDRI
-316 NQQNLYDEDGYLTG
+316 QGKEGKGLPLDEDGYLTG

-341 MKQIGITHLKL
+341 MKQVGITHLKL

-373 DILEKCDSEAQY
+373 DILENSDSEVQY

-391 SFFPD
+391 SLFPD

>member
-1 MKIVA
+1 
-6 GLGSIEEYEPF
+6 
-17 VKAGAD
+17 
-23 EFFCGYVPFA
+23 
-33 WAEKYGV
+33 
-40 IHPLNRR
+40 
-47 EVLFY
+47 
-52 NVQIGSMSELRILKN
+52 MSELQILKK
-67 MVDYYGKPVKLTFNS
+67 MVDYYGKPVELTFNS
-82 LYYTREQYAEIAE
+82 IYYTGEQYPVIAE

-107 FIIADPALILYLRQ
+107 FIIADPALMLYLRQ

-136 VNRGMLEQMLQF
+136 VNRGMLEQMLPF
-148 GIRCVIF
+148 GIRRVIF

-163 MQSCIEYV
+163 MQSCI
-171 NERKNKFRMKTSK
+171 
-184 VKFLGSEVCHSDTG
+184 
-198 IYGRKET
+198 KEA

-212 AFILNELCQFS
+212 SFILNELCHFS

-238 CRVPYELENLRS
+238 CRVPYELGNLH
-250 KKNTLKWESQE
+250 KK
-261 GQNTAETGEKSNN
+261 
-274 TEQKRESIF
+274 
-283 SEEEAESQFL
+283 EE
-293 KKNVETPE
+293 
-301 SYDKMNCLT
+301 T
-310 DAAITS
+310 DAAQKDVAETDRI
-316 NQQNLYDEDGYLTG
+316 QGKEGKGLPLDEDGYLTG

-341 MKQIGITHLKL
+341 MKQVGITHLKL

-373 DILEKCDSEAQY
+373 DILENSDSEAQY

-391 SFFPD
+391 SLFPD

>member
-6 GLGSIEEYEPF
+6 GLGSIDEYETF

-23 EFFCGYVPFA
+23 EFFCGYVPFS

-52 NVQIGSMSELRILKN
+52 NVQIGSMSELQILKK
-67 MVDYYGKPVKLTFNS
+67 MVDYYGKPVTLTFNS
-82 LYYTREQYAEIAE
+82 IYYTGEQYPVIAE
-95 IITQCMAAGFEN
+95 IIIQCMAAGFEN
-107 FIIADPALILYLRQ
+107 FIIADPALMLYLRQ

-136 VNRGMLEQMLQF
+136 VNRGMLEQMLPF
-148 GIRCVIF
+148 GIRRVIF

-163 MQSCIEYV
+163 MQSCI
-171 NERKNKFRMKTSK
+171 
-184 VKFLGSEVCHSDTG
+184 
-198 IYGRKET
+198 KEA

-212 AFILNELCQFS
+212 AFILNELCHFS

-238 CRVPYELENLRS
+238 CRVPYELGNLH
-250 KKNTLKWESQE
+250 KK
-261 GQNTAETGEKSNN
+261 
-274 TEQKRESIF
+274 
-283 SEEEAESQFL
+283 EE
-293 KKNVETPE
+293 
-301 SYDKMNCLT
+301 T
-310 DAAITS
+310 DAAQKDVAETDRI
-316 NQQNLYDEDGYLTG
+316 QGKEGKGLPLDEDGYLTG

-341 MKQIGITHLKL
+341 MKQVGITHLKL

-373 DILEKCDSEAQY
+373 DILENSDSEAQY

-391 SFFPD
+391 SLFPD

>member
-6 GLGSIEEYEPF
+6 GLGSIDEYETF

-23 EFFCGYVPFA
+23 EFFCGYVPFS

-52 NVQIGSMSELRILKN
+52 NVQIGSMSELQILKK
-67 MVDYYGKPVKLTFNS
+67 MVDYYGKPVELTFNS
-82 LYYTREQYAEIAE
+82 IYYTGEQYPVIAE

-107 FIIADPALILYLRQ
+107 FIIADPALMLYLRQ

-136 VNRGMLEQMLQF
+136 VNRGMLEQMLPF
-148 GIRCVIF
+148 GIRRVIF

-163 MQSCIEYV
+163 MQSCI
-171 NERKNKFRMKTSK
+171 
-184 VKFLGSEVCHSDTG
+184 
-198 IYGRKET
+198 KEA

-212 AFILNELCQFS
+212 AFILNELCHFS

-238 CRVPYELENLRS
+238 CRVPYELGNLH
-250 KKNTLKWESQE
+250 KK
-261 GQNTAETGEKSNN
+261 
-274 TEQKRESIF
+274 
-283 SEEEAESQFL
+283 EE
-293 KKNVETPE
+293 
-301 SYDKMNCLT
+301 T
-310 DAAITS
+310 DAAQKDVAETDRI
-316 NQQNLYDEDGYLTG
+316 QGKEGKGLPLDEDGYLTG

-341 MKQIGITHLKL
+341 MKQVGITHLKL

-363 KDIRQLRKAL
+363 KDIRQLRKTL
-373 DILEKCDSEAQY
+373 DILENSDSEAQY

-391 SFFPD
+391 SLFPD

>member
-6 GLGSIEEYEPF
+6 GLGSIDEYETF

-23 EFFCGYVPFA
+23 EFFCGYVPFS

-52 NVQIGSMSELRILKN
+52 NVQIGSMSELQILKK
-67 MVDYYGKPVKLTFNS
+67 MVDYYGKPVELTFNS
-82 LYYTREQYAEIAE
+82 IYYTGEQYPVIAE
-95 IITQCMAAGFEN
+95 IIIQCMAAGFEN
-107 FIIADPALILYLRQ
+107 FIIADPALMLYLRQ

-136 VNRGMLEQMLQF
+136 VNRGMLEQMLPL
-148 GIRCVIF
+148 GIRRVIF

-163 MQSCIEYV
+163 MQSCI
-171 NERKNKFRMKTSK
+171 
-184 VKFLGSEVCHSDTG
+184 
-198 IYGRKET
+198 KEA

-212 AFILNELCQFS
+212 AFILNELCHFS

-238 CRVPYELENLRS
+238 CRVPYELGNLH
-250 KKNTLKWESQE
+250 KK
-261 GQNTAETGEKSNN
+261 
-274 TEQKRESIF
+274 
-283 SEEEAESQFL
+283 EE
-293 KKNVETPE
+293 
-301 SYDKMNCLT
+301 T
-310 DAAITS
+310 DAAQKDVAETDRI
-316 NQQNLYDEDGYLTG
+316 QGKEGKGLPLDEDGYLTG

-341 MKQIGITHLKL
+341 MKQVGITHLKL

-373 DILEKCDSEAQY
+373 DILENSDSEAQY

-391 SFFPD
+391 SLFPD

>member
-6 GLGSIEEYEPF
+6 GLGSIDEYETF

-23 EFFCGYVPFA
+23 EFFCGYVPFS

-52 NVQIGSMSELRILKN
+52 NVQIGSMSELQILKK
-67 MVDYYGKPVKLTFNS
+67 MVDYYGRPVELTFNS
-82 LYYTREQYAEIAE
+82 LYYTWEQYPVIAE

-107 FIIADPALILYLRQ
+107 FIIADPALMLYLRQ

-136 VNRGMLEQMLQF
+136 VNRGMLEQMLPF
-148 GIRCVIF
+148 GIRRVIF

-163 MQSCIEYV
+163 MQSCI
-171 NERKNKFRMKTSK
+171 
-184 VKFLGSEVCHSDTG
+184 
-198 IYGRKET
+198 KEA

-212 AFILNELCQFS
+212 AFILNELCHFS

-238 CRVPYELENLRS
+238 CRVPYELGNLH
-250 KKNTLKWESQE
+250 KK
-261 GQNTAETGEKSNN
+261 
-274 TEQKRESIF
+274 
-283 SEEEAESQFL
+283 EE
-293 KKNVETPE
+293 
-301 SYDKMNCLT
+301 T
-310 DAAITS
+310 DAAQKDVAETDRI
-316 NQQNLYDEDGYLTG
+316 QGKEGKGLPLDEDGYLTG

-341 MKQIGITHLKL
+341 MKQVGITHLKL

-373 DILEKCDSEAQY
+373 DILEKSDNELQY
-385 QKKMKA
+385 QREMKA
-391 SFFPD
+391 SLFQD